1 MTSKIRLIV
10 ILISF
15 ILLLYAS
22 MIGEGSAFNLVII
35 GAFAIGIKECISL
48 RNDEKNK
55 KKKDK

>member
-35 GAFAIGIKECISL
+35 GAFAIGIKEYISL
-48 RNDEKNK
+48 RTDEKNK